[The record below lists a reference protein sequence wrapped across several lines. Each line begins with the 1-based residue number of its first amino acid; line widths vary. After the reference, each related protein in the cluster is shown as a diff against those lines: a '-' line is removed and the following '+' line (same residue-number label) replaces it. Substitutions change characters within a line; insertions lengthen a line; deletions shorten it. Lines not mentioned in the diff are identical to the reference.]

1 MQLVRPTSKEGAAG
15 LRAMATVARSPGQI
29 AAPTRRLIA
38 AAQNVLL
45 GSQESLDSLKEI
57 SPAELAAE
65 VERPEIRA
73 QLVNGMVVASLSAG
87 PPPEAQAVV
96 VRGYADALGVEG
108 AQLSAIEKIAN
119 DDILLFKLCVLRNGH
134 LPDSLKDEYHH
145 RGVIGLAKSLAGLRG
160 LREDPA
166 VAEQFRSWESL
177 PPETLGACVFRH
189 YRDHGFAFPG
199 EKGGFP
205 EAGMYHDFSHV
216 LAGYDTTRHGETLV
230 AAFIAGY
237 REGRPDHGLFT
248 ALFGL
253 SIFSTGVDLTP
264 IGVPTATGT
273 VGEVAE
279 RFFEAI
285 GRGAAVCADLS
296 DDWNFWDYVGLPLDE
311 ARARLGVPPKSLSGP
326 GDYPF

>member
-1 MQLVRPTSKEGAAG
+1 MHLERPTPREGAAA

-29 AAPTRRLIA
+29 AIPTRRLIE
-38 AAQNVLL
+38 AAQKVLV
-45 GSQESLDSLKEI
+45 GSPESLDSLEEI
-57 SPAELAAE
+57 APTELAAE
-65 VERPEIRA
+65 VERPEIRT

-87 PPPEAQAVV
+87 PPPEAQAEM
-96 VRGYADALGVEG
+96 VRSYADALGVDG
-108 AQLSAIEKIAN
+108 PQFSAIEKIAH
-119 DDILLFKLCVLRNGH
+119 DDVLLFKLCVLRNGH
-134 LPDSLKDEYHH
+134 LPDAIKDEYHH
-145 RGVIGLAKSLAGLRG
+145 RGALGVVKSLMGLRG
-160 LREDPA
+160 LREDRETA
-166 VAEQFRSWESL
+166 ARFLAWEKL
-177 PPETLGACVFRH
+177 PPETLGGRVFRH
-189 YRDHGFAFPG
+189 YRGNGFAFPG

-216 LAGYDTTRHGETLV
+216 LAGYDTTREGETLV

-285 GRGAAVCADLS
+285 ERGSAVTTDLS
-296 DDWNFWDYVGLPLDE
+296 DDWNFWDYIELPLDE
-311 ARARLGVPPKSLSGP
+311 ARAKLGVPEKTQSGS